1 MVFQNKS
8 WNSKGIF
15 RIYKPIFI
23 TINMVIVQMQM
34 QVVIP
39 ECLIKKKSCRAQIEA
54 SLYHF
59 VPKYIVSR
67 THRL

>member
-1 MVFQNKS
+1 
-8 WNSKGIF
+8 
-15 RIYKPIFI
+15 
-23 TINMVIVQMQM
+23 MVIVQMQM

-54 SLYHF
+54 SMYHF
-59 VPKYIVSR
+59 VPKYIISR